1 MDREKA
7 ATNVRKKSGTSA
19 ERAKAAAA
27 RRRQQTRRK
36 TSGKGRSSRRTSGM
50 SDVAAVLARIP
61 KKVLA
66 AAAVLIVLIL
76 VIVFAARGCGVSHK
90 TPEKVVRTLV
100 EAYTSGNTGKAKKCY
115 GVSKA
120 DDNLQQEMDATVKY
134 YKAFDADKTEITQ
147 CNQIYQN
154 GKITYMY
161 VIYDLVLKNGQ
172 SYPCIG
178 TYMVQKKDDGKYYV
192 MTPSEI
198 TDDMS
203 KQAASKYAEFMNT
216 QAYKDYTTAYDKF
229 IKKNPGYEEQIA
241 AKLK

>member
-7 ATNVRKKSGTSA
+7 ATNVRKRSSASGA
-19 ERAKAAAA
+19 HAKAVAA
-27 RRRQQTRRK
+27 RKRQQARHK
-36 TSGKGRSSRRTSGM
+36 TSGTKRSARRTSGL
-50 SDVAAVLARIP
+50 SDVAAAIARLP

-66 AAAVLIVLIL
+66 AAAVLIVL
-76 VIVFAARGCGVSHK
+76 VIVLVFAVRGCGVSHK

-100 EAYTSGNTGKAKKCY
+100 EAYTSGSESKAKKCY
-115 GVSKA
+115 GVSKV
-120 DDNLQQEMDATVKY
+120 DDNLQQEMDATIKY
-134 YKAFDADKTEITQ
+134 YQAFGAEKTEITQ
-147 CNQIYQN
+147 CGQIYQN

-172 SYPCIG
+172 SYPCIS

-192 MTPSEI
+192 MAPSEI

-203 KQAASKYAEFMNT
+203 KQAATKYAEFMNT

-229 IKKNPGYEEQIA
+229 IKKNPGYEDQIA